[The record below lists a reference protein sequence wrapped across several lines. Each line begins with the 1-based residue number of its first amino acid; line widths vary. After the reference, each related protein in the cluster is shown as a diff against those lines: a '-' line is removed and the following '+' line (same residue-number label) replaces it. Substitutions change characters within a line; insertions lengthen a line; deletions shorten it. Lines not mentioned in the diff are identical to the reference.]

1 MRCSTMG
8 PDQLPLSAGSSDEI
22 GLLPLPHA
30 LEKQLGLKLI
40 KQNAPVDLFVNDHI
54 GTLSEN

>member
-1 MRCSTMG
+1 MG